1 MSFLDPQ
8 PQEVEYR
15 FSEEKPAFDSTT
27 YAYYQ
32 TYLNTPVWAAGVTAT
47 VKHAPARV
55 VAATNTSERGIDA
68 KMPSTEAIE
77 RYRRLFA
84 TGEKVDGPSP
94 RATAERTKEGGVAD
108 SDLLADILGKTPKAS
123 KDLGDQGTPLG

>member
-1 MSFLDPQ
+1 MRTVHDPSLKATVTLDDAGQVRGINHLDEYREIEHASGREAASAYVRDIAGKLNIAPESLHNLEQPVSFLDPQ

-47 VKHAPARV
+47 VKHAPACCR
-55 VAATNTSERGIDA
+55 
-68 KMPSTEAIE
+68 
-77 RYRRLFA
+77 
-84 TGEKVDGPSP
+84 
-94 RATAERTKEGGVAD
+94 
-108 SDLLADILGKTPKAS
+108 SD
-123 KDLGDQGTPLG
+123 